1 MNAEKATLVAVKVAT
16 GPVLD
21 GSGEDG
27 VWADAPA
34 LSVSPPGVTLKAV
47 YTDQDL
53 YILATWSDST
63 ASFTRGGS
71 WSWDGSA
78 WVKSSGQ
85 SEDRIAFFWDMDI
98 PNFAEQGCMSK
109 CHPGTHEEGGEDDAW
124 LETGK
129 GDMWHMKAARSLGV
143 ISVSQSGTLS
153 IDPDSHEATAGS
165 IRFDG
170 YVDDKWVGP
179 WSADNAPDG
188 GRYGDDGSS
197 TYKHNR
203 NEDKTAPLYMEV
215 APSDYVDAMTLY
227 QAEIDSGE
235 AVEVATADVDAL
247 WANYAALNAVVPE
260 RILRAPEGSRAD
272 VREAAIWSDGT
283 WTAEFQRA
291 LDTGHPDDDVIFSDL
306 SKEYLFGVALMDNAG
321 GEAHTFSG
329 VLALTFQAAAG
340 LPVTGGEQTTNNAVL
355 FALGGLILVI
365 GGSAV
370 ALSKRRA

>member
-1 MNAEKATLVAVKVAT
+1 MVRKLFYISICLALLLLTVGAVVSAEKATLIAVKVGT
-16 GPVLD
+16 DPVLD
-21 GSGEDG
+21 GSGEDE
-27 VWADAPA
+27 VWANAPA

-53 YILATWSDST
+53 YVLATWSDST

-85 SEDRIAFFWDMDI
+85 SEDRISFFWDMNI
-98 PNFAEQGCMSK
+98 PNFAAQGCMTK

-143 ISVSQSGTLS
+143 ISMSQSGTLT
-153 IDPDSHEATAGS
+153 IDPDSHEATAGT
-165 IRFDG
+165 IIFDG
-170 YVDDKWVGP
+170 YVDDKWLGP

-203 NEDKTAPLYMEV
+203 NEDKTAPLYMES
-215 APSDYVDAMTLY
+215 APSDYADAMTLY
-227 QAEIDSGE
+227 QSEIDLGE
-235 AVEVATADVDAL
+235 AIEVATADVDAL
-247 WANYAALNAVVPE
+247 WAHYAALNAVVPE

-272 VREAAIWSDGT
+272 VREAATWSDGT

-291 LDTGHPDDDVIFSDL
+291 LD
-306 SKEYLFGVALMDNAG
+306 
-321 GEAHTFSG
+321 
-329 VLALTFQAAAG
+329 
-340 LPVTGGEQTTNNAVL
+340 
-355 FALGGLILVI
+355 
-365 GGSAV
+365 
-370 ALSKRRA
+370 